1 MKKLMLTAAAFVLAV
16 PVLTLAAAAQPDR
29 ANSTFQQR
37 AHGQHGP
44 QNRDQAN
51 RPQANRHQPAP
62 QAQAPQQAAPQQA
75 APQRAAQDR
84 GRDRDRDQSRDRRG
98 GDNRW
103 SGNRGDDRRSGNR
116 DDNRRSGNRND
127 NRWSGDRGDNR
138 DNRARPGND
147 RRPDYRPGN
156 NHRPGGFDNNRGRR
170 DWSSWRN
177 EHRRN
182 WNRPSRRF
190 HGPTY
195 HRPSGWYYR
204 RWSFGD
210 FLPSLFWSSQY
221 WISNYAM
228 YGLPVPPPGATWVR
242 YGDDAVLI
250 DRFTGEV
257 IDVEYDF
264 FY

>member
-1 MKKLMLTAAAFVLAV
+1 MKKLMLTAAAFALAV
-16 PVLTLAAAAQPDR
+16 PVMTLSAMAQPDHR
-29 ANSTFQQR
+29 RDSTFQQR
-37 AHGQHGP
+37 AEGRLPGQHG
-44 QNRDQAN
+44 QRGQDHN
-51 RPQANRHQPAP
+51 RPQ
-62 QAQAPQQAAPQQA
+62 PQQAAPTPPALQPAQQN
-75 APQRAAQDR
+75 AQNDR
-84 GRDRDRDQSRDRRG
+84 RGPDRSGDRDRDRG
-98 GDNRW
+98 PDNRSGNRGDHW
-103 SGNRGDDRRSGNR
+103 SGNRGPDNHARPGDDRRPDYRR
-116 DDNRRSGNRND
+116 DTDRRPDYR
-127 NRWSGDRGDNR
+127 R
-138 DNRARPGND
+138 GND

-156 NHRPGGFDNNRGRR
+156 NRPGGFDNHRDRR
-170 DWSSWRN
+170 DWSSWRSDN
-177 EHRRN
+177 RSWHRPNHRF
-182 WNRPSRRF
+182 RGPS
-190 HGPTY
+190 Y

-228 YGLPVPPPGATWVR
+228 YDLPPPPPGAVWVR